1 MAKMPVRWEP
11 VLGIVRA
18 PNEEQ
23 LHEDWQKIEA
33 HWRSLEQTGA
43 IRSFSTPAAL
53 ALSPRLMEQ
62 NRQRLG
68 AVDFAAA
75 RRALEE
81 AIAGE
86 GFSRDTFVAG
96 LQAPRA
102 TRSRRPR
109 HNPDPGL
116 AQGAARFFELVVSGR
131 PLFCRRPAS
140 HGRFRDHEQAGRN
153 PRAKGNADARTTGR
167 RSADDAFRLELHS
180 HRS

>member
-1 MAKMPVRWEP
+1 MEPKSSEAGHALAVIMAKMPARWEP

-23 LHEDWQKIEA
+23 LHDDWQKIDA

-53 ALSPRLMEQ
+53 ALSPRLMEE

-81 AIAGE
+81 AITEE
-86 GFSRDTFVAG
+86 GFSRETFVRRF
-96 LQAPRA
+96 QAPRS

-109 HNPDPGL
+109 HKPDPDWRKAL
-116 AQGAARFFELVVSGR
+116 PISSSWWFLVDRYFAPTRCSRSVS
-131 PLFCRRPAS
+131 
-140 HGRFRDHEQAGRN
+140 
-153 PRAKGNADARTTGR
+153 
-167 RSADDAFRLELHS
+167 
-180 HRS
+180 